1 MAVRVLEGGGG
12 ERTENR
18 WGPSES
24 AGGGVLRQS
33 SIAQVREWR
42 VDDAPVRAGRDHER
56 LRSQWPVLIRDHRD
70 GYLGWARPTMFRLG
84 GNRTNTGVPPTRR
97 DRRRARASSPASAA
111 ASRCAPT
118 TNSDQRPSH
127 ECSGRAPSHHPGCA
141 ARSPRL
147 PQTSWPRGSTPSG
160 SPPAPER
167 RLTSRPYSGSRH
179 DYHISAPN
187 PLHRWGD
194 SVAEAAHRLGCSVSV
209 VYDWIKTGKLST
221 RRGTGNRQRIPWT
234 EYVEAQCGRR
244 ITESGHLNPLAAA
257 PNPAPDA
264 DRSTPCRCRRASSLR
279 KTNRPTQLHLRREH
293 PDPRLQEGQYETS
306 VPRYRGRR
314 VNGSG
319 RGVSVGG

>member
-1 MAVRVLEGGGG
+1 
-12 ERTENR
+12 
-18 WGPSES
+18 
-24 AGGGVLRQS
+24 
-33 SIAQVREWR
+33 
-42 VDDAPVRAGRDHER
+42 
-56 LRSQWPVLIRDHRD
+56 
-70 GYLGWARPTMFRLG
+70 MFRLA
-84 GNRTNTGVPPTRR
+84 GNRTNTGVPLRDGIGAVPGHHRCVCCGKPMRTNYKQRSAPLPRVLRPRPEPPPRR
-97 DRRRARASSPASAA
+97 
-111 ASRCAPT
+111 
-118 TNSDQRPSH
+118 
-127 ECSGRAPSHHPGCA
+127 A

-160 SPPAPER
+160 WPPAPER

-179 DYHISAPN
+179 DYHIPAPN

-234 EYVEAQCGRR
+234 EHVEAQCGRR

-264 DRSTPCRCRRASSLR
+264 DRSTPCRCRLASSLR

-314 VNGSG
+314 V
-319 RGVSVGG
+319 

>member
-12 ERTENR
+12 EHTENR

-70 GYLGWARPTMFRLG
+70 GYLGWARPTMFRLA

-97 DRRRARASSPASAA
+97 DRRRARASSPASTA

-127 ECSGRAPSHHPGCA
+127 ECSAAPRATTPTCRSVAAATTDELAARLNAVGLTTGTRAPFDVKA
-141 ARSPRL
+141 V
-147 PQTSWPRGSTPSG
+147 T
-160 SPPAPER
+160 
-167 RLTSRPYSGSRH
+167 SGSRH
-179 DYHISAPN
+179 DYHIPAPN

-234 EYVEAQCGRR
+234 EHVEAQCGRR

-319 RGVSVGG
+319 RGVGVAG